1 MTEEIKN
8 VNAKIDEGDLLMA
21 TYEKEATKLSIE
33 VIKGGFLK
41 LPQGAQEALKT
52 DVETRTESPLDVEDA
67 PKDDSEA

>member
-1 MTEEIKN
+1 
-8 VNAKIDEGDLLMA
+8 MA
-21 TYEKEATKLSIE
+21 TYEKEAAKLSIE

-52 DVETRTESPLDVEDA
+52 DVESRTESPLDVEDA